1 MAHALPTNWVGNG
14 TGLLEGMALWANN
27 VTNGLF
33 WALML
38 MAFGVVVMIATSRF
52 GGPRS
57 FGYASFVGMIGSVFL
72 TIAGLMSWGI
82 ASMFIVVGFV
92 GFVVMILNER

>member
-1 MAHALPTNWVGNG
+1 MAHTLPTNWIGNG
-14 TGLLEGMALWANN
+14 RGLFEGMALWANS

-38 MAFGVVVMIATSRF
+38 LGFGVVVMIATSKF

-57 FGYASFVGMIGSVFL
+57 FGFASFVGMMGAIFL

-82 ASMFIVVGFV
+82 ASMFIVAGFV